1 MSALAVYT
9 DRHHGEVAFH
19 ASSGRV
25 VNFEPKAVTAGR
37 ARHAAQ
43 GGSLI
48 EREGWVSIQR
58 NLKRDSSRG
67 GPKGE
72 KERRRIVSLIREKK
86 KVQLRN
92 VGQRRHSLAGL
103 LDFKHS
109 LFFFGPSP
117 DTAINIRHGGR
128 SLHYTCQRRRV
139 YLFKRLIGCMK
150 IFTHT
155 VCVVSVYF
163 YSAMFR
169 LFLVLQISH

>member
-86 KVQLRN
+86 KGPIKKCRPKKAQFSRA
-92 VGQRRHSLAGL
+92 VGFQALTVFLWAKSRHSHQH
-103 LDFKHS
+103 K
-109 LFFFGPSP
+109 
-117 DTAINIRHGGR
+117 TWR
-128 SLHYTCQRRRV
+128 
-139 YLFKRLIGCMK
+139 
-150 IFTHT
+150 
-155 VCVVSVYF
+155 
-163 YSAMFR
+163 
-169 LFLVLQISH
+169 